1 MCKKI
6 LWVPAKD
13 NLEMMLKPET
23 MKTRDEAMEGLRMLC
38 KMASDK
44 MTDQEIE
51 ASLHAVTEYLTQ
63 AANDCYDRGMRDGIK
78 FGAEEAMKQMAAQ
91 AEQAE
96 QTE

>member
-1 MCKKI
+1 MLLLLCK
-6 LWVPAKD
+6 LWKLREEGEFDLVPA
-13 NLEMMLKPET
+13 
-23 MKTRDEAMEGLRMLC
+23 
-38 KMASDK
+38 
-44 MTDQEIE
+44 
-51 ASLHAVTEYLTQ
+51 EYLTQ

>member
-1 MCKKI
+1 ME
-6 LWVPAKD
+6 L

-96 QTE
+96 QAE